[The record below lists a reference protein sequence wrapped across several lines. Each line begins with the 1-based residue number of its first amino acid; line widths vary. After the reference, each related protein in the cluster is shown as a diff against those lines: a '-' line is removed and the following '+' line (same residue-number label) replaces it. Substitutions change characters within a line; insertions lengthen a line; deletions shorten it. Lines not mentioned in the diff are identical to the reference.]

1 MGGTKAAGGKSGV
14 VGTLIGALIIIT
26 VPVSL
31 HLDKKLK
38 ATGA

>member
-1 MGGTKAAGGKSGV
+1 MGGTNAAGGRGGV

-26 VPVSL
+26 VLVNL

-38 ATGA
+38 AAEA